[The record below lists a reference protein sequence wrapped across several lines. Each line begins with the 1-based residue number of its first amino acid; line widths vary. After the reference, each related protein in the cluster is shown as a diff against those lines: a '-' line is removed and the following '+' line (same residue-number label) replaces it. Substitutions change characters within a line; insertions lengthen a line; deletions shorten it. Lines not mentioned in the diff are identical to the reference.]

1 MTATPRE
8 SKALAEHFF
17 RQEYAK
23 MVAVITRYFG
33 LDKVNMA
40 EDIVQD
46 TLVEAISNWEYKG
59 IPENPEAWLYTVAKN
74 KALNLLKRDQYQ
86 QAYSKQLETIDRSSV
101 ESIFSEEQI
110 ADDQLRMMFACCHPA
125 ISQESQVS
133 LMLKTLCGLSIGEI
147 ASAFLTSNETIN
159 KRLVRAR
166 KTLKEKEVSFDLP
179 DSTDLDSRLET
190 VLKTIFLLFNEGY
203 SASKGNRLIKYELC
217 LEAIRLSELVN
228 NHPQFTRYSG
238 PNALLS
244 LMLLNASRFQA
255 RVDTDGNF
263 VRMVHQDRTGWNQQL
278 ISRGLWHLQK
288 INESNEIGLYHIL
301 AAISAYHC
309 TAPSYEATDWS
320 AILKMYDALSSFDK
334 SPLVQLNRAIALARV
349 EGPEAA
355 IKVLLTLEKEL
366 PPSYYLFHST
376 LADLH
381 IETADYKQALVRLEQ
396 ALKHAEVD
404 SEIEVIRKRIVACHA
419 RLGLSE

>member
-1 MTATPRE
+1 MTTVPQE

-86 QAYSKQLETIDRSSV
+86 RTYKKTLERIDQSSV
-101 ESIFSEEQI
+101 ETIFSEEQI

-179 DSTDLDSRLET
+179 DDTDLDARLDT

-217 LEAIRLSELVN
+217 LEAIRLTELVS
-228 NHPQFTRYSG
+228 NHSQFARYSG

-244 LMLLNASRFQA
+244 LMLLNASRFKA
-255 RVDTDGNF
+255 RVDGDGNF
-263 VRMVHQDRTGWNQQL
+263 VRMVHQDRSLWNQQL

-288 INESNEIGLYHIL
+288 INESEEIGLYHIL

-309 TAPSYEATDWS
+309 TASSYETTDWP

-334 SPLVQLNRAIALARV
+334 SPLVQLNRAIALAQV
-349 EGPEAA
+349 DGAEAA
-355 IKVLLTLEKEL
+355 IKVLLALENEL

-376 LADLH
+376 LADLY
-381 IETADYKQALVRLEQ
+381 IETGDFSQAISRLEK
-396 ALKHAEVD
+396 ALQHAEVA
-404 SEIEVIRKRIVACHA
+404 SEIEIIKRRIANCQEK
-419 RLGLSE
+419 LDS

>member
-86 QAYSKQLETIDRSSV
+86 QTYAKQLETIDQSSV

-147 ASAFLTSNETIN
+147 ANAFLTSNETIN

-203 SASKGNRLIKYELC
+203 SASKGDRLIKYELC
-217 LEAIRLSELVN
+217 LEAIRLSELVS

-244 LMLLNASRFQA
+244 LMLLNASRFQT
-255 RVDTDGNF
+255 RVDAHGNF

-334 SPLVQLNRAIALARV
+334 SPLVQLNRAIALAQV
-349 EGPEAA
+349 EGYEAA

-376 LADLH
+376 LADLY
-381 IETADYKQALVRLEQ
+381 IETSDYKQALIRLEE
-396 ALKHAEVD
+396 ALKHAGVD
-404 SEIEVIRKRIVACHA
+404 SEVQIIEKRIAACKEHLK
-419 RLGLSE
+419 R

>member
-1 MTATPRE
+1 MKTAPQE

-46 TLVEAISNWEYKG
+46 TLVEAISNWEFKG
-59 IPENPEAWLYTVAKN
+59 IPENPEAWLYKVAKN
-74 KALNLLKRDQYQ
+74 KALNLLKREQYQ
-86 QAYSKQLETIDRSSV
+86 EAYKKQLEVMDQSSV
-101 ESIFSEEQI
+101 KSIFSDEQI

-166 KTLKEKEVSFDLP
+166 KILKEQEVTFDLP
-179 DSTDLDSRLET
+179 DSTNLEKRLDT

-203 SASKGNRLIKYELC
+203 SASRGNRLIKFELC
-217 LEAIRLSELVN
+217 LEAIRLSELIST
-228 NHPQFTRYSG
+228 HRQFTKFSG

-244 LMLLNASRFQA
+244 LMLLNASRFEA
-255 RVDTDGNF
+255 RVDKEGNF
-263 VRMVHQDRTGWNQQL
+263 VRMVYQDRSLWNQQL

-288 INESNEIGLYHIL
+288 INESSEIGLYHIL

-309 TAPSYEATDWS
+309 TAKSYETTDWP
-320 AILKMYDALSSFDK
+320 AILRMYDALSSFDK

-349 EGPEAA
+349 KGADEA
-355 IKVLLTLEKEL
+355 IKLLLNLEKKL

-376 LADLH
+376 LADLY
-381 IETADYKQALVRLEQ
+381 IETQDYRQAVFRLET
-396 ALKHAEVD
+396 ALKHAEVG
-404 SEIEVIRKRIVACHA
+404 SEVEIIRRRIASCQEML
-419 RLGLSE
+419 R

>member
-1 MTATPRE
+1 MNTVPQE

-46 TLVEAISNWEYKG
+46 TLVEAISNWEFKG

-74 KALNLLKRDQYQ
+74 KALNLLKREQYQ
-86 QAYSKQLETIDRSSV
+86 QTYAQQLKTMDQSSV

-110 ADDQLRMMFACCHPA
+110 ADDQLRMMFAFCHPA

-133 LMLKTLCGLSIGEI
+133 LILKTLCGLSIGEI

-166 KTLKEKEVSFDLP
+166 KALKEKEVSFDLP
-179 DSTDLDSRLET
+179 DSTDLQGRLDT

-203 SASKGNRLIKYELC
+203 SASRGNRLIKYELC
-217 LEAIRLSELVN
+217 LEAIRLTELVS
-228 NHPQFTRYSG
+228 NHKDFTKYSG

-244 LMLLNASRFQA
+244 LMLLNASRFEA
-255 RVDTDGNF
+255 RVDQQGNF
-263 VRMVHQDRTGWNQQL
+263 VRMVHQDRSLWNQQL

-288 INESNEIGLYHIL
+288 INESEEIGLYHIL

-309 TAPSYEATDWS
+309 TAPSYEATDWP

-355 IKVLLTLEKEL
+355 IKVLLALEKEL

-376 LADLH
+376 LADLY
-381 IETADYKQALVRLEQ
+381 IETADYQQALVRLEQ
-396 ALKHAEVD
+396 ALKHAEVN
-404 SEIEVIRKRIVACHA
+404 SEVEIIRKRIAICQEK
-419 RLGLSE
+419 LWSK

>member
-1 MTATPRE
+1 MTNAPQE

-23 MVAVITRYFG
+23 MVSVITRYFG

-40 EDIVQD
+40 EDVVQD
-46 TLVEAISNWEYKG
+46 TLVEAISNWEFKG

-74 KALNLLKRDQYQ
+74 KALNLLKRNKYLDQYKNQ
-86 QAYSKQLETIDRSSV
+86 VETMDQSSV
-101 ESIFSEEQI
+101 ETIFSDERI

-147 ASAFLTSNETIN
+147 ASAFLTSNDTIN

-166 KTLKEKEVSFDLP
+166 RTLKSEDVSFEMP
-179 DSTDLDSRLET
+179 DSTRLEGRLDT

-217 LEAIRLSELVN
+217 LEAIRLTELIVN
-228 NHPQFTRYSG
+228 HKDFTKFSA

-255 RVDTDGNF
+255 RVDQEGHF
-263 VRMVHQDRTGWNQQL
+263 VRMVHQDRSIWNQQL
-278 ISRGLWHLQK
+278 ISRGLRHLQK
-288 INESNEIGLYHIL
+288 INASQEIGLYHIL
-301 AAISAYHC
+301 ATISAYHS
-309 TAPSYEATDWS
+309 TAKTYESTNWP
-320 AILKMYDALSSFDK
+320 AILKMYDALASFDK
-334 SPLVQLNRAIALARV
+334 SPLVQLNRAIALAQV
-349 EGPEAA
+349 EGAKQA
-355 IKVLLTLEKEL
+355 IRVLLALEKEV
-366 PPSYYLFHST
+366 PASYYLFHST
-376 LADLH
+376 LADLY
-381 IETADYKQALVRLEQ
+381 IETEDFNSAITRLKK
-396 ALKHAEVD
+396 ALKHVRVD
-404 SEIEVIRKRIVACHA
+404 SEVEIIRKRIAVCKEH
-419 RLGLSE
+419 LKP